1 MLIHS
6 ALINVMTE
14 AAIKAGRGLL
24 RDFSEVDQLQISR
37 KGTANFVTKSD
48 IRTEKALVKELQK
61 ARPDFGYLLEEGGEI
76 PGKDKSMRFVID
88 PLDGTSNFIH
98 AVPYFCISIGLEKR
112 HADGRSEILA
122 GVIYDPIHNEVFS
135 AEKGKG
141 AFVGNRK
148 LTVSNREKIDEAML
162 VTGGLRTIEDSAQH
176 SLTKVVSECGA
187 TVRVFGATALD
198 LAYLAAGRIDACWYY
213 SLKPWDVAAGM
224 LLVQEAGGHISD
236 MNGEPFTMNSSTMF
250 AANRS
255 LSQPIQKLLHKAA

>member
-1 MLIHS
+1 MFNQS

-14 AAIKAGRGLL
+14 AAVKAGRGLL

-61 ARPDFGYLLEEGGEI
+61 ARPDFGYLLEEGGEV
-76 PGKDKSMRFVID
+76 PGKDASMRFVID

-98 AVPYFCISIGLEKR
+98 AIPYFCISIALEKR
-112 HADGRSEILA
+112 HANGHSEILA

-148 LTVSNREKIDEAML
+148 LAVSNRDNIEEAML
-162 VTGGLRTIEDSAQH
+162 VTGGLRTISENQYP
-176 SLTKVVSECGA
+176 SLTKVMTQCGA
-187 TVRVFGATALD
+187 SVRVFGATALD

-224 LLVQEAGGHISD
+224 LLIQEAGGHLSD
-236 MNGEPFTMNSSTMF
+236 IAGNPFTLNSTTLF
-250 AANRS
+250 ASNRALS
-255 LSQPIQKLLHKAA
+255 LPIQKLLAKAA

>member
-1 MLIHS
+1 
-6 ALINVMTE
+6 MTE

-76 PGKDKSMRFVID
+76 PGRDPSMRFIID

-98 AVPYFCISIGLEKR
+98 AIPYFCISIGLEKR
-112 HADGRSEILA
+112 HVSGHSEILA

-141 AFVGNRK
+141 AFVGNRRI
-148 LTVSNREKIDEAML
+148 TVSNRENIEEAML
-162 VTGGLRTIEDSAQH
+162 VTGGLRTIESSQQPA
-176 SLTKVVSECGA
+176 LTKVLTQCGA
-187 TVRVFGATALD
+187 TMRVFGATALD

-213 SLKPWDVAAGM
+213 SLKPWDVAAG
-224 LLVQEAGGHISD
+224 LLLIQEAGGHVSDIS
-236 MNGEPFTMNSSTMF
+236 GAPFTINSGTMF
-250 AANRS
+250 AANRH